1 MRFNAING
9 KRVNATGL
17 PAVVF
22 LTADW
27 SHRPHRPRS
36 GWRNPDTSRT

>member
-36 GWRNPDTSRT
+36 GWR

>member
-1 MRFNAING
+1 MRFI
-9 KRVNATGL
+9 ATCDTSANPSGL

-22 LTADW
+22 LTADS

-36 GWRNPDTSRT
+36 GWR